1 MTDYQFLTQNYW
13 WIWLAIVWVLPWK
26 GYALWKAAKNG
37 QPVWFIVLLITNTL
51 AILDILYIFVF
62 ATDKWQGWKNKI
74 RGRKNLAEK
83 EKTPE
88 AAAILKFEDFKKADL
103 RVGKILRAEKIE
115 NSEKLLKLQ
124 VDLGTEKRQI
134 VAGIGKF
141 YSPDDL
147 IGGEVIVV
155 ANLEPRS
162 LMGFESRGMLLAA
175 SDKEAVVLKPSRE
188 VAPVSK
194 VQ

>member
-1 MTDYQFLTQNYW
+1 MSPDQFLAQNYW
-13 WIWLAIVWVLPWK
+13 WIWLAIIWVLPWK
-26 GYALWKAAKNG
+26 GYALWNAAKNH
-37 QPVWFIVLLITNTL
+37 QPVWFIVLLIANTM
-51 AILDILYIFVF
+51 AILEILYIFVF
-62 ATDKWQGWKNKI
+62 AKDKWRGWRNIFK
-74 RGRKNLAEK
+74 GGKNLAEK
-83 EKTPE
+83 GKIP
-88 AAAILKFEDFKKADL
+88 AAVDSLKFEDFKKADL
-103 RVGKILRAEKIE
+103 RVGKILKAEKIE

-147 IGGEVIVV
+147 IGGEIIVV

-175 SDKEAVVLKPSRE
+175 SDREAVLLKPSRE
-188 VAPVSK
+188 VTPGSK

>member
-1 MTDYQFLTQNYW
+1 MAREFIIQNSW
-13 WIWLAIVWVLPWK
+13 LIWLAVVWVLPWK
-26 GYALWKAAKNG
+26 GYALWKAAKNN
-37 QPVWFIVLLITNTL
+37 QPVWFIFLLVVNTL
-51 AILDILYIFVF
+51 AILEILYIFVF
-62 ATDKWQGWKNKI
+62 AKDKWGWWRKSANQEKI
-74 RGRKNLAEK
+74 AEL
-83 EKTPE
+83 EKPTE
-88 AAAILKFEDFKKADL
+88 VLKFEDFKKADL

-124 VDLGTEKRQI
+124 VDLGNEKRQI
-134 VAGIGKF
+134 VAGIGKY

-175 SDKEAVVLKPSRE
+175 SDKEVVLLKPSRE
-188 VAPVSK
+188 VVPGSK